1 MNAQK
6 YGDDFFV
13 VSFEGKNALDE
24 FLIHMHFFQ
33 VFRGEEKGEKGTKIE
48 KKIRSIFSFGFLI
61 LEKLGTFRS
70 GVYYVVNL
78 RKIQL
83 KLCSSIM

>member
-24 FLIHMHFFQ
+24 FLIHMHFFFK
-33 VFRGEEKGEKGTKIE
+33 VRKKGEKGTKIE
-48 KKIRSIFSFGFLI
+48 KKSEAFFRLVFWYWKNWEL
-61 LEKLGTFRS
+61 LEV
-70 GVYYVVNL
+70 VY
-78 RKIQL
+78 
-83 KLCSSIM
+83 IM

>member
-24 FLIHMHFFQ
+24 FLIHMHFFFK
-33 VFRGEEKGEKGTKIE
+33 VRKKGEKGTKIE